1 MTVPHASALFD
12 AVDPAVLRRR
22 HNTKWFGAPEDVL
35 ALSVAETDFAPAPP
49 VMEALERALADGD
62 LGYAPPDAIGL
73 PAAFAAFAGRQW
85 GWHPD
90 PAAFVPVSEVMVGV
104 VEALRVLTAPGDRVV
119 VETPAYGPYF
129 RVMRETG
136 RTLVPVPLLHTA
148 DGRRRDIE
156 GLRRAFEQGA
166 TAMLLCHPHNPTGHL
181 ADRAE
186 LAAVAEAAAEYGVA
200 VIADEIWAPL
210 VLDDAPAAGDGTD
223 NGGRDSGGDG
233 GGSAFVPYATVPQG
247 PGART
252 VVLTSASKAYNI
264 PGLKCA
270 LMLPVTDGAAAA
282 LGGLPELLPYRI
294 SLLGVLA
301 AQAAFAQG
309 DAWLAGLRGYLRSNR
324 DLLTRLLAEH
334 VPDAGARPGY
344 VPPAA
349 TYLSWIDLRSVV
361 PDGVPVAAYVE
372 ERSRVRLSDGEEYG
386 APGWARLNFGTSA
399 ALLEESVR
407 RMGTLRD
414 GL

>member
-1 MTVPHASALFD
+1 MTVSQSSAQHASPGFD
-12 AVDPAVLRRR
+12 AVDLVALRRR
-22 HNTKWFGAPEDVL
+22 HNTKWAGAPDDVI
-35 ALSVAETDFAPAPP
+35 ALSVAETDFAPARP
-49 VMEALERALADGD
+49 VTAVLEAAIADGD

-73 PAAFAAFAGRQW
+73 PAAFAAFAGRHW

-104 VEALRVLTAPGDRVV
+104 VEALRLLTAPGDRVV

-129 RVMRETG
+129 KVMRETG

-148 DGRRRDIE
+148 G
-156 GLRRAFEQGA
+156 GLRRDTEGLCRAFAEGA

-186 LAAVAEAAAEYGVA
+186 LTAVAAIAAEYGAA

-210 VLDDAPAAGDGTD
+210 VLDDAGPE
-223 NGGRDSGGDG
+223 NP
-233 GGSAFVPYATVPQG
+233 GGSPFVPYATVPQG
-247 PGART
+247 EGARS
-252 VVLTSASKAYNI
+252 VVMTSASKAYNI

-282 LGGLPELLPYRI
+282 LRGLPELLPYRI

-301 AQAAFAQG
+301 AQAAFAEG

-334 VPDAGARPGY
+334 VPGAGPAAGY

-349 TYLSWIDLRSVV
+349 TYLSWIDLRTVV
-361 PDGVPVAAYVE
+361 PDAVPVAAYVE
-372 ERSRVRLSDGEEYG
+372 ERARVRLSDGEEYG
-386 APGWARLNFGTSA
+386 APGRARLNFGTSA

-407 RMGTLRD
+407 RLGTL
-414 GL
+414 